1 MRLPSSPF
9 LSIALL
15 GWVVATGQTVLLREA
30 MAVSQ
35 GNEMAIALAL
45 GQWLLLTAGGS
56 ALAGWCAQQRARR
69 LFQMSACLFG
79 PALVLALLTARGL
92 PRLLGVLPGTL
103 LTLDQQ
109 VLGLALVLA
118 PVCLLGGASFTWAT
132 RLQGVAAASAY
143 LAEAVGWLAG
153 GVTATWLVSSWQP
166 FAVFALLTLGAV
178 LAAAIL
184 SGPRL
189 VLIPVLLA
197 LALPLGRSAF
207 TALENAS
214 LAWRWPGE
222 TMVSSLITRYGHAVV
237 LARGDQRA
245 LFVDGHLALVMPE
258 PQSSQELVHLALA
271 QVPEPRRVFVWS
283 GLGGLLPEI
292 LKHPVQEVVMAEPD
306 AALADLETRAAD
318 PATRAAL
325 LDARVRVHIGD
336 VRHLVR
342 RSTSH
347 WDAILLSTA
356 EPSTLLAA
364 RVLTQESFAEARRAL
379 RPGGVLA
386 FALPGAENYYPAEL
400 VARNGS
406 VWKALSTNFA
416 HVVATPLSTNY
427 FLASDVPLHTDA
439 AELARQLAA
448 RNVIGA
454 FVDEASLDALMPSER
469 MREIDERYRTAPV
482 LAASDRQPTAYRYSL
497 AIAGRA
503 DPGHIARLVPKLM
516 SITWWPLAGLGAL
529 GLLGLGWLGRRTRGP
544 ILAVVSV
551 IGFASMGSTVLILE
565 VAQSAVG
572 ALHHFLGALLA
583 AHMAGLA
590 LASWTPWPLPRL
602 GVAVG
607 LGLAAPALVPLLSR
621 AATFLSAPAV
631 MASLLLAS
639 LIAGLAVGWSFRS
652 ALARGLGPAA
662 TYVSDLVGA
671 ALAAPATAIIA
682 LPGLGLDA
690 CTGLFAFLVVS
701 AALASKIASPARL
714 PM

>member
-9 LSIALL
+9 FGIALF
-15 GWVVATGQTVLLREA
+15 GGVVATGQTILLREA

-56 ALAGWCAQQRARR
+56 VLAGLCAHHRARGF
-69 LFQMSACLFG
+69 FQMSACLFG
-79 PALVLALLTARGL
+79 PALMLALMTARGL

-132 RLQGVAAASAY
+132 RLQGMAAASAY
-143 LAEAVGWLAG
+143 LAEALGWLAG
-153 GVTATWLVSSWQP
+153 GVTATWLLSTWQP
-166 FAVFALLTLGAV
+166 FVVFALLSLMAV
-178 LAAAIL
+178 LAAVVL
-184 SGPRL
+184 SGPRWVL
-189 VLIPVLLA
+189 VPILLG
-197 LALPLGRSAF
+197 LALPLGRPGF
-207 TALENAS
+207 TALEMTS

-222 TMVSSLITRYGHAVV
+222 TLVNSLSTRYGNAVV
-237 LARGDQRA
+237 LARGEQRA

-271 QVPEPRRVFVWS
+271 QVPEPRRIFVWS

-306 AALADLETRAAD
+306 AALADLVTQSAD

-325 LDARVRVHIGD
+325 LDARVQVHIGD
-336 VRHLVR
+336 LRMLLRH
-342 RSTSH
+342 STSR

-364 RVLTQESFAEARRAL
+364 RALTRESFAEARNAL

-386 FALPGAENYYPAEL
+386 FALSGAENYYPAEL

-406 VWKALSTNFA
+406 VWKALAANFA

-427 FLASDVPLHTDA
+427 FLASDSPLQIDAVPL
-439 AELARQLAA
+439 ARRLES
-448 RNVIGA
+448 RKVTGA
-454 FVDEASLDALMPSER
+454 FVDEASLDALMPNER
-469 MREIDERYRTAPV
+469 TRELNERYRTTPV
-482 LAASDRQPTAYRYSL
+482 LAASDRHPTAYRYSL

-503 DPGHIARLVPKLM
+503 DTGHLARLWPKLM
-516 SITWWPLAGLGAL
+516 SITWWPFVGSGAL
-529 GLLGLGWLGRRTRGP
+529 GLLALGWLGRRTRGP
-544 ILAVVSV
+544 VLAVVSV
-551 IGFASMGSTVLILE
+551 IGFASMGSTVLILV
-565 VAQSAVG
+565 VAQAAVG

-590 LASWTPWPLPRL
+590 LAGWTPWPRPRL
-602 GVAVG
+602 GVALG

-621 AATFLSAPAV
+621 AAAFLPAPVV
-631 MASLLLAS
+631 MAVLLLAS
-639 LIAGLAVGWSFRS
+639 LVAGLAVGWAFRS

-662 TYVSDLVGA
+662 AYASDLVGA
-671 ALAAPATAIIA
+671 ALAAPATALIA
-682 LPGLGLDA
+682 LPSLGLDA
-690 CTGLFAFLVVS
+690 SAGVFAFFVVS
-701 AALASKIASPARL
+701 TAVASKIAAPARL